1 MNYIINPWWFYLLH
15 IVDGLRLVMI
25 IGIVVGL
32 IVAGVGAAMF
42 SDAYDDEKEE
52 KIAKKVIKIG
62 LIVFGVMLVL
72 LVICPS
78 ATTLLRMQLA
88 KFATYENVADA
99 YQAILDGAKYILEG
113 LK

>member
-15 IVDGLRLVMI
+15 IVDGLRIVML

-32 IVAGVGAAMF
+32 LVAGGGTAIF
-42 SDAYDDEKEE
+42 CDACDEEEE
-52 KIAKKVIKIG
+52 KIGKKVIKIS
-62 LIVFGVMLVL
+62 LIVSGVMLVL

-78 ATTLLRMQLA
+78 ATTLIRMQLA

>member
-15 IVDGLRLVMI
+15 IVDGLRIVMI
-25 IGIVVGL
+25 IGIVGGL
-32 IVAGVGAAMF
+32 IAAGVGAAIF
-42 SDAYDDEKEE
+42 SKSYGEEEE

-99 YQAILDGAKYILEG
+99 YQAIIDGAKYILEG